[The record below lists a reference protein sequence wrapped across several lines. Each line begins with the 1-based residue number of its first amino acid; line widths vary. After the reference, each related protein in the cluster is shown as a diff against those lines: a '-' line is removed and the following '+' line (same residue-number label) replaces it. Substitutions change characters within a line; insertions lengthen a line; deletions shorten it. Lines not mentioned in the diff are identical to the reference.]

1 MFPPG
6 AFPETDLT
14 TETLEGIVTG
24 MKKSLSAL
32 ALAFGFAGSSLIGAG
47 PAQAAAGPDLDVT
60 QCTIVDDPVD
70 YGDGIDWYKLL
81 VTYRNE
87 GTAPTG
93 NQYFQ
98 NRVRPVYGIDEFSG
112 QLKNE
117 ASVKFSQ
124 APMAAG
130 ESVSTFYWLT
140 KKVVDQRT
148 WGIFLDVGHQVAG
161 ETQTNDNF
169 CSAFVDNT

>member
-1 MFPPG
+1 
-6 AFPETDLT
+6 
-14 TETLEGIVTG
+14 
-24 MKKSLSAL
+24 MKKSLGGM
-32 ALAFGFAGSSLIGAG
+32 ALAFGFTGSLLLGSG

-81 VTYRNE
+81 VTYKNE

-93 NQYFQ
+93 NQTFQ

-112 QLKNE
+112 QLGNE
-117 ASVKFSQ
+117 ANVRFSQ

-130 ESVSTFYWLT
+130 QSVSTFYWLT
-140 KKVVDQRT
+140 KKVVDQHT
-148 WGIFLDVGHQVAG
+148 WGIFLDVNHQVTG

-169 CSAFVDNT
+169 CSFFADNS